1 MKTVIEKRLF
11 WFLKEGTE
19 LDLSNKSHMD
29 MYLQQT
35 LSRGRASDVKKV
47 LKTVKLSDFIESFG
61 RIKNFLPKEVRSFWE
76 EWLGDINKPTERSNQ
91 EP

>member
-1 MKTVIEKRLF
+1 MKSGIIGHSSK
-11 WFLKEGTE
+11 
-19 LDLSNKSHMD
+19 
-29 MYLQQT
+29 
-35 LSRGRASDVKKV
+35 GRASDVKKV

-61 RIKNFLPKEVRSFWE
+61 RIKNYLPKEVRSFWE

>member
-1 MKTVIEKRLF
+1 MKSSIIGHSSK
-11 WFLKEGTE
+11 
-19 LDLSNKSHMD
+19 
-29 MYLQQT
+29 
-35 LSRGRASDVKKV
+35 GRASDVKKV